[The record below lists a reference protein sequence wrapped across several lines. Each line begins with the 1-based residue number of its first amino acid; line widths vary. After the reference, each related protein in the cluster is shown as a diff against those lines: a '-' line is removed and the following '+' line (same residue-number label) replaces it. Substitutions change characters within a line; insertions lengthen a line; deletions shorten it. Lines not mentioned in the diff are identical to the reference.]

1 MNDTAIS
8 ILLRNVP
15 IATPMLRQADKP
27 QFLLATYFGS
37 LDENLALAT
46 SLPMDGLHIDLV
58 GAPAQLNAVLAPLP
72 KEFVLSLGLVDGR
85 NI

>member
-1 MNDTAIS
+1 
-8 ILLRNVP
+8 
-15 IATPMLRQADKP
+15 
-27 QFLLATYFGS
+27 
-37 LDENLALAT
+37 
-46 SLPMDGLHIDLV
+46 MDGLHIDLV